1 MWVPIFQLWFS
12 SGEEAKN
19 GSNEMEMT
27 EEGENRENSQ
37 HTQEKGL
44 GSDIWLSA
52 LFLGS
57 AMVAR
62 GEIGLLI
69 IEVGYNETNYVSQEG
84 FITGIWAILLNTILG
99 PITVGLLA
107 KFHSDKIANGKWGL
121 QQQQTPDSQN

>member
-1 MWVPIFQLWFS
+1 
-12 SGEEAKN
+12 
-19 GSNEMEMT
+19 MEMT
-27 EEGENRENSQ
+27 EEGESRENAQ
-37 HTQEKGL
+37 HSRDKRL

-69 IEVGYNETNYVSQEG
+69 IEVGYNQTSYVSEEG

-107 KFHSDKIANGKWGL
+107 KFHSDKIAHGKWGL
-121 QQQQTPDSQN
+121 QLQQTFNSQS